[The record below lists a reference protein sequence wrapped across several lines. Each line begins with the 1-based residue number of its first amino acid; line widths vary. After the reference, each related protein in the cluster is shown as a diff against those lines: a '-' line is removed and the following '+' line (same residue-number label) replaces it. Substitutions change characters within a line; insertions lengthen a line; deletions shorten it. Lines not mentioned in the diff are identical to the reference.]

1 MKARELSEVF
11 GNIVD
16 FLNKYPD
23 AEVSLGNTLYSDEDD
38 ELLDLHAEINGL
50 EDTILLSTN

>member
-38 ELLDLHAEINGL
+38 ELLDLKAEVNKSG
-50 EDTILLSTN
+50 DFILLTIN